1 MKERTT
7 TQTLLERYPLELLLA
22 FATYMAASAADYLLT
37 VSGLAARE
45 IRELNPLL
53 EACICSFG
61 AERGLL
67 AAKVFIS
74 LTAILGSTLYLHTM
88 YRKQK
93 VRIHVKWLLYAG
105 AVFTALAPL
114 HYVLRRE
121 WLALLG

>member
-1 MKERTT
+1 MKKPTT

-22 FATYMAASAADYLLT
+22 FATYIAASTADYLLT
-37 VSGLAARE
+37 VSGLAAKE

-74 LTAILGSTLYLHTM
+74 LTAILGSTLYLHKM
-88 YRKQK
+88 YREKK

-105 AVFTALAPL
+105 AIFTALAPL
-114 HYVLRRE
+114 RYVLQRD